1 MKQLQT
7 KEESIQTVKENNES
21 YYCLAY
27 NYACKW
33 VAEKVQPFT
42 SEDLSKDMYLILG
55 YPDELR
61 VLGPVFVALKNENR
75 IKFHGYMRYK
85 AKQGHGKPATVWISR
100 EYSLKQAKNAS
111 KEQTLN
117 LFEQL
122 CLNFLKK
129 RPMKKRFNIELMNFS

>member
-7 KEESIQTVKENNES
+7 KEEAIQTVRENNES
-21 YYCLAY
+21 YFELAF

-33 VAEKVQPFT
+33 VAEKMQPFT

-55 YPDELR
+55 YPDEPR
-61 VLGPVFVALKNENR
+61 ILGAVFVALKKENR
-75 IKFHGYMRYK
+75 IKFNGYTRYK

-117 LFEQL
+117 LFE
-122 CLNFLKK
+122 
-129 RPMKKRFNIELMNFS
+129 